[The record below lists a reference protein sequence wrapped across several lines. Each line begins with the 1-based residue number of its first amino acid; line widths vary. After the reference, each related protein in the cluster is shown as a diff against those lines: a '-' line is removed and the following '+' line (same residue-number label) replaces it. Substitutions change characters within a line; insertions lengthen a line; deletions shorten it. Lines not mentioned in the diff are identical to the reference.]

1 MRFKTLIIWMK
12 KIVIFV
18 ISFESNWHAFN
29 WKSCSIIL
37 LNKQALRIQPP
48 THKFYGDVAIADIS
62 INHYTLYESNIT
74 HGFVSAGIHT
84 FFSAHHHF
92 TTFIWK
98 IWGPISQ
105 TTKSLKDF
113 WGVNVFENVVKWI
126 NKNLRSRIIN
136 SLGAMTQ
143 FNQNDFYFFH
153 G

>member
-1 MRFKTLIIWMK
+1 MRFRTLIIWMK
-12 KIVIFV
+12 KIIIFF

-84 FFSAHHHF
+84 IFSAHHHF

-98 IWGPISQ
+98 ISGVQFHKQRNPWNIVLRCKRFWEFVVNSCEFEV
-105 TTKSLKDF
+105 KDNKFIRLK
-113 WGVNVFENVVKWI
+113 
-126 NKNLRSRIIN
+126 
-136 SLGAMTQ
+136 
-143 FNQNDFYFFH
+143 
-153 G
+153 